1 MIGVEPEVVKR
12 AVANRIRVL
21 ISRKSFRTPGD
32 RRWVRGI
39 NIPRGAAEAGV
50 SLGAIMR
57 KAGMLRRRV
66 KLDVSDVNT
75 GAHRYGERL
84 NRPIEVLVVHCVLIV
99 PHAGVW
105 SRHLV
110 TDEENAVGSR
120 RRPRSWLELIYRRAS
135 PSHNSRLLSMGRSK
149 WRKAESGRAAA
160 DSVLLVRSVVVH
172 VALVR
177 MSLAPGA
184 FVRHNVFRFGEI
196 GSVQILRRDQVTGL
210 YQNAVR
216 RYVMTVAGVVV
227 GC

>member
-1 MIGVEPEVVKR
+1 
-12 AVANRIRVL
+12 
-21 ISRKSFRTPGD
+21 
-32 RRWVRGI
+32 
-39 NIPRGAAEAGV
+39 
-50 SLGAIMR
+50 
-57 KAGMLRRRV
+57 
-66 KLDVSDVNT
+66 
-75 GAHRYGERL
+75 
-84 NRPIEVLVVHCVLIV
+84 
-99 PHAGVW
+99 
-105 SRHLV
+105 
-110 TDEENAVGSR
+110 
-120 RRPRSWLELIYRRAS
+120 
-135 PSHNSRLLSMGRSK
+135 MGRSK